1 MTVAHIDPNHLSEG
15 RWTVEFS
22 EYGSRTEAQ
31 RQLLDTTNPQILH
44 GILEIWL
51 KVVAPDARLVEPEG
65 SLTKTIKFCRR
76 SDQRRFQRIWGGRIV
91 ATAPPTA
98 TPSARQG

>member
-1 MTVAHIDPNHLSEG
+1 MSEAHISPNGDADG
-15 RWTVEFS
+15 RWVVEFS

-44 GILEIWL
+44 GILELWL
-51 KVVAPDARLVEPEG
+51 KVVTPDARFVEPGG

-76 SDQRRFQRIWGGRIV
+76 SDQRRFIATWGGKIA
-91 ATAPPTA
+91 ATAPPAA
-98 TPSARQG
+98 TPFARRG